1 MGEDAKGALAGRAAL
16 VTGASRG
23 IGRAIA
29 LELAASGASVAVN
42 YSTSADAADA
52 VVDQIESGGGT
63 AVALGGD
70 VSQAGVAAELVGAV
84 VGRFDRLDVLVN
96 NAGVNRDALS
106 MRMSDEDWQKVID
119 VDLSGAFFCA
129 REAAKVMLKAR
140 SGSIVNI
147 SSVIGLIGNA
157 GQANYAAAKA
167 GLIGMTKSLA
177 RELASRSVRVNA
189 VAPGFIETEM
199 TQALPEAVREKASAQ
214 IPMGRF
220 GTAAE
225 VARLVRFLASDD
237 AAYITG
243 QVLAVDGGMTMM

>member
-1 MGEDAKGALAGRAAL
+1 MSEDSRAALAGRAAL
-16 VTGASRG
+16 VTGGSRG

-29 LELAASGASVAVN
+29 SELAASGAAVVVN
-42 YSTSADAADA
+42 YSASADAAKA
-52 VVDQIESGGGT
+52 VVAEIESAGGT
-63 AVALGGD
+63 AMALGGD

-84 VGRFDRLDVLVN
+84 VERFERLDVLVN

-140 SGSIVNI
+140 TGSIVNI
-147 SSVIGLIGNA
+147 SSVIGLMGNA

-199 TQALPEAVREKASAQ
+199 TQALPEAVRERALGQ
-214 IPMGRF
+214 IPLGRF
-220 GTAAE
+220 GTAQE

-243 QVLAVDGGMTMM
+243 QVLTVDGGMTMM

>member
-1 MGEDAKGALAGRAAL
+1 MGEDSRAALAGRAAL

-29 LELAASGASVAVN
+29 LELAAAGASVAVN
-42 YSTSADAADA
+42 YSASADAAKA
-52 VVDQIESGGGT
+52 VVARIESDGGT
-63 AVALGGD
+63 AMALGGD

-84 VGRFDRLDVLVN
+84 LERFERLDVLVN
-96 NAGVNRDALS
+96 NAGVNRDGLS
-106 MRMSDEDWQKVID
+106 MRMSDEDWRKVID

-140 SGSIVNI
+140 TGSIVNI
-147 SSVIGLIGNA
+147 SSVIGLVGNA

-177 RELASRSVRVNA
+177 RELASRSIRVNA

-199 TQALPEAVREKASAQ
+199 TEALSEAVRDKALAQ
-214 IPMGRF
+214 IPIGRF
-220 GTAAE
+220 GTAEE